1 MTQEQ
6 WHAIQTN
13 DKRYDGKFFYGVKTT
28 RNVCKPSCAARSCK
42 PEHVVIFDTLQQA
55 LDAGYHPCHRCRPD
69 LDSWEGPKAEL
80 ARLATQYIREHS
92 QEKFSLQALSQALF
106 VNPNYLLRIYK
117 ENTGHTLLWY
127 HNFVRCEQAAEL
139 LQRPDCSVA
148 YISRTV
154 GYANASH
161 FARVFKAY
169 YQVSPLEY
177 RKQFFARSTRG

>member
-1 MTQEQ
+1 M
-6 WHAIQTN
+6 APIVVAFV
-13 DKRYDGKFFYGVKTT
+13 KRRPNEEGEALTMESVREYGIKRMARYKVPKHVFFVDDFPQ
-28 RNVCKPSCAARSCK
+28 NAAK
-42 PEHVVIFDTLQQA
+42 KILK
-55 LDAGYHPCHRCRPD
+55 Y
-69 LDSWEGPKAEL
+69 K
-80 ARLATQYIREHS
+80 
-92 QEKFSLQALSQALF
+92 
-106 VNPNYLLRIYK
+106 LR
-117 ENTGHTLLWY
+117 
-127 HNFVRCEQAAEL
+127 EQAAEL